1 MVEGVLGILIEVN
14 FKFLW
19 VDATPKKNKKKSS
32 LEGCLH
38 YSSFFFFLLQAF
50 TPNKVEQLL
59 NGIKFQEQKLTPDL
73 WPFGS

>member
-1 MVEGVLGILIEVN
+1 MVEEVLGILIEVN

-19 VDATPKKNKKKSS
+19 VDATPKKNKKNLRWRVACITPVS
-32 LEGCLH
+32 
-38 YSSFFFFLLQAF
+38 FFFLLQAF

>member
-1 MVEGVLGILIEVN
+1 MVEEVLGILIEVN

-19 VDATPKKNKKKSS
+19 VDATPKKNKKKIFVGG
-32 LEGCLH
+32 LLALLQ
-38 YSSFFFFLLQAF
+38 FLFFLLQAF